1 MELTTEEINKNR
13 SDRLKSA
20 RKNKGLSLSDVAFAL
35 GTTKASV
42 SRWEL
47 GITGGIKLPQLQKLA
62 KLYEVDT
69 AWLFGYDVPMLPETS
84 EHKNVREMI
93 NAWMRDASFEDLKKF
108 EALARIT
115 FNKGDLQ
122 NDCA

>member
-1 MELTTEEINKNR
+1 MELTTEQIQKNR
-13 SDRLKSA
+13 TERLRSA
-20 RKNKGLSLSDVAFAL
+20 RKRLGLSLDEVAYSI

-42 SRWEL
+42 SRWES

-69 AWLFGYDVPMLPETS
+69 AWLFGYDVPMLPETE
-84 EHKNVREMI
+84 EHQTIRELI
-93 NAWMRDASFEDLKKF
+93 DSWMREASIDDLKKF

-115 FNKGDLQ
+115 FNKGD
-122 NDCA
+122 DSK

>member
-62 KLYEVDT
+62 KLYEVDA

-84 EHKNVREMI
+84 EHKSVREMI

-115 FNKGDLQ
+115 FNKGD
-122 NDCA
+122 DSK